1 MEKFLVVVLIIF
13 LVSCQNGNVNI
24 TNNLLIRGVRAYN
37 FHSNIDYTTAEKRF
51 QEVLNR
57 NTLAEDEEKAY
68 AYMYLA
74 KIKLKNNKIEEAI
87 TLLDESEKLS
97 DNFPYKYEVL
107 SDFFYEKRDVA
118 MSKKYYT
125 LLVSWLDNK
134 INEIK
139 SGSFNIL
146 NLTSTTS
153 YSYAS
158 GQNLREYL
166 DMYNPNLEKSKREEL
181 YLKYLLS
188 RKIFAQKRLNEIK
201 RL

>member
-1 MEKFLVVVLIIF
+1 
-13 LVSCQNGNVNI
+13 
-24 TNNLLIRGVRAYN
+24 
-37 FHSNIDYTTAEKRF
+37 
-51 QEVLNR
+51 
-57 NTLAEDEEKAY
+57 
-68 AYMYLA
+68 
-74 KIKLKNNKIEEAI
+74 
-87 TLLDESEKLS
+87 
-97 DNFPYKYEVL
+97 
-107 SDFFYEKRDVA
+107 

-166 DMYNPNLEKSKREEL
+166 DMYNPKLEKSKREEL

-188 RKIFAQKRLNEIK
+188 RKIFAHKRLNEIK